1 MTQKR
6 EKPFPE
12 SVKHLPDITDTDAV
26 AEVFLVVRAVGAGEA
41 PVEREVVQDI
51 KLRADFVGN
60 PRAAQ
65 VFSKALRGVCA
76 LRGRGFVSPL
86 KS

>member
-6 EKPFPE
+6 VKPLPE

-41 PVEREVVQDI
+41 PVEGEVVQDI
-51 KLRADFVGN
+51 KLRADTVGN
-60 PRAAQ
+60 PRATQ
-65 VFSKALRGVCA
+65 VF
-76 LRGRGFVSPL
+76 
-86 KS
+86 